1 MMMNPRRLL
10 LALACLVVPLSV
22 QADIVVY
29 GANSCETWTAE
40 RQKGDSGA
48 SWERPWLFGYLSGV
62 ARGADVDFMKGA
74 DPQKLL
80 AWIDRFCQDNP
91 KANLGQAAE
100 LLAQALVRAMPPGE
114 GSPQGSTPQG
124 STPQGAPGAAPRS
137 ATPGPAPAGGTGSPA
152 PAPAK

>member
-1 MMMNPRRLL
+1 MMNPRRLL
-10 LALACLVVPLSV
+10 ALVCLVMPLSV

-62 ARGADVDFMKGA
+62 ARGADIDFMKGA
-74 DPQKLL
+74 DPQKML

-114 GSPQGSTPQG
+114 GTPPQGSTPGSTPQG
-124 STPQGAPGAAPRS
+124 SPGAAPGS
-137 ATPGPAPAGGTGSPA
+137 ATPGSAPAGGTRSPA

>member
-1 MMMNPRRLL
+1 MNLRRL
-10 LALACLVVPLSV
+10 LALACLLMPLSV

-48 SWERPWLFGYLSGV
+48 TWERPWLFGYLSGV

-100 LLAQALVRAMPPGE
+100 VLAQALVRAMPPGE
-114 GSPQGSTPQG
+114 GSPQQGSSPQG
-124 STPQGAPGAAPRS
+124 SPGGSPQGTSPGSAPQGT
-137 ATPGPAPAGGTGSPA
+137 TPGSAPAGGAGT